1 MKRIK
6 KSIGKW
12 FGLGEK
18 RQVRFSFDSSSK
30 LVSIIIPFKDKPE
43 LLSGAVHS
51 ILDKSTHQNF
61 EIIGIS
67 NNSEKEETF
76 RQMQQLGDLDNR
88 VRFFEDNRPFNFSQ
102 INNEAVRRHAK
113 GDYIVF
119 MNNDIEIIS
128 PQWIEALL
136 AEASRKQVGAVGA
149 KLYYADDT
157 VQHAGVTL
165 NANRAPVHVC
175 HRVHRTSKSSR
186 LNTVSSCLAVT
197 GALMMISRKQFDD
210 IGGFD
215 EKLAVAY
222 NDVDLCLRL
231 LDRGYTNIFTPFC
244 EAYHYE
250 SLSRGYEDT
259 PQKQRRLAKE
269 KAILRAKHRRILEE
283 PDPFYD
289 TNSL

>member
-1 MKRIK
+1 M
-6 KSIGKW
+6 
-12 FGLGEK
+12 
-18 RQVRFSFDSSSK
+18 
-30 LVSIIIPFKDKPE
+30 
-43 LLSGAVHS
+43 
-51 ILDKSTHQNF
+51 T
-61 EIIGIS
+61 
-67 NNSEKEETF
+67 
-76 RQMQQLGDLDNR
+76 
-88 VRFFEDNRPFNFSQ
+88 
-102 INNEAVRRHAK
+102 
-113 GDYIVF
+113 
-119 MNNDIEIIS
+119 
-128 PQWIEALL
+128 
-136 AEASRKQVGAVGA
+136 
-149 KLYYADDT
+149 
-157 VQHAGVTL
+157 
-165 NANRAPVHVC
+165 
-175 HRVHRTSKSSR
+175 
-186 LNTVSSCLAVT
+186 SCLAVT